1 MIFFNDYRN
10 TFLRLFF
17 QVKNKFGSI
26 YFYSALTSL
35 IGALLSFIYVKYAG
49 YEEFGL
55 FVLLMSL
62 IGVML
67 DIVSS
72 RTSEGVTYFSKLNYD
87 RKNVIFSGC
96 TFDIIIAVVFSFAI
110 GVLLF
115 SYSSFDV
122 LSKVESEA
130 IILYGLYP
138 LTRILFGTSQGILIA
153 DEKYNEV
160 IIINFLSTLLRLLA
174 TFFVIYVTKL
184 NHTTIALTYAIST
197 IIFVPFFIKTLYL
210 SKFWYFSSRK
220 IVPGFFSYSV
230 KTFLSSL
237 VKSGNKKIDNLI
249 IGFYIGPAFLGL
261 YELCKKLVLPV
272 TFLVNPLS
280 NIYFP
285 IFVTNYAAGNFK
297 KIRSVIKKSSFY
309 ILALQI
315 SYAVIT
321 TLAIIYLPVGIFDDY
336 EFNEILFVYLSVLI
350 SFSFIQHTW
359 WCRPFSNSV
368 DPKLSLYVNL
378 LMTLGYLCIVL
389 PLTIFYGK
397 ILFLVSIPLLNL
409 FLYLCWYILLNR
421 KLNYD
426 H

>member
-1 MIFFNDYRN
+1 MSILLKIRRK
-10 TFLRLFF
+10 L
-17 QVKNKFGSI
+17 GSI

-35 IGALLSFIYVKYAG
+35 IGAILSFIYVKYAG

-55 FVLLMSL
+55 FVLLMSMV
-62 IGVML
+62 GVML

-72 RTSEGVTYFSKLNYD
+72 RTSEGVTYFSKLDHD

-96 TFDIIIAVVFSFAI
+96 VFDIAIATIFTLVIF
-110 GVLLF
+110 LF
-115 SYSSFDV
+115 YFYYN
-122 LSKVESEA
+122 KFEA
-130 IILYGLYP
+130 LVSIDGQAVILYALYP
-138 LTRILFGTSQGILIA
+138 FTRILFGTTQGLLIA
-153 DEKYNEV
+153 DEKYNVV
-160 IIINFLSTLLRLLA
+160 IIINFISSFIRLFS
-174 TFFVIYVTKL
+174 TFFIIYYSEL
-184 NHTTIALTYAIST
+184 NHTSIALTYAIST
-197 IIFVPFFIKTLYL
+197 FVFFPLLIRTLYL
-210 SKFWYFSSRK
+210 SSFWDLANR
-220 IVPGFFSYSV
+220 IVVPGFFSYSV

-261 YELCKKLVLPV
+261 YELCKKIVLPI

-285 IFVTNYAAGNFK
+285 AFVTNYATGNFE
-297 KIRSVIKKSSFY
+297 KIKNVIKKSSFY
-309 ILALQI
+309 ISTLQLI
-315 SYAVIT
+315 YAFVT
-321 TLAIIYLPVGIFDDY
+321 VLAIIYLPMGIFDGY
-336 EFNEILFVYLSVLI
+336 EFDEIIFVYLSVLI

-389 PLTIFYGK
+389 PLTAFYGK
-397 ILFLVSIPLLNL
+397 DLFLILIPLLNL
-409 FLYLCWYILLNR
+409 FLYLCWYVLLNR
-421 KLNYD
+421 KLNFV